1 MWEQTGP
8 KTTRDN
14 VTGISATTDD
24 DELTTMLRSADV
36 LRPALG
42 ADATVT
48 GRLSFTRP
56 TRLDGTLRGEV
67 RSTALLVIGETGVV
81 DGTVRATKLL
91 ILGRVL
97 GTVLEAARVEI
108 AAGGELRGDVEAR
121 SFVIQ
126 EGGRFDGNCR
136 ISPPTRATVHVL
148 HPDRQS
154 ESDSTP
160 VPDAGSTPH
169 GTG

>member
-1 MWEQTGP
+1 
-8 KTTRDN
+8 
-14 VTGISATTDD
+14 VTGFAATTDD
-24 DELTTMLRSADV
+24 DVASLLRSADV
-36 LRPALG
+36 LRPSLG

-67 RSTALLVIGETGVV
+67 RSTALLVIGETGLV

-91 ILGRVL
+91 ILGRVQ

-136 ISPPTRATVHVL
+136 INPPTRATVHVL
-148 HPDRQS
+148 HPDRQT
-154 ESDSTP
+154 EPNSTEMADVEP
-160 VPDAGSTPH
+160 TPD
-169 GTG
+169 GTD